1 MGVDPSTAELDVL
14 MMRAALE
21 LAEAARDQNEVPIGA
36 VVVKDNQIIG
46 RGFNSPIAY
55 HDPSAH
61 AEVLALREAALY
73 LNNYRLPG
81 CYLYVTL
88 EPCIMCAGAIMHARL
103 ARLIY
108 GATDPKTG
116 ACGSVVNLFEEKR
129 LNHHTAVTA
138 GVLAENCSD
147 VLKLFFAGKR
157 LL

>member
-1 MGVDPSTAELDVL
+1 MGVDASTAELDIL

-46 RGFNSPIAY
+46 RGFNSPIAH

-61 AEVLALREAALY
+61 AEVIALREAALY

-88 EPCIMCAGAIMHARL
+88 EPCPMCAGAIMHARL

-108 GATDPKTG
+108 GAADPKTG

-147 VLKLFFAGKR
+147 VLKLFFADKR
-157 LL
+157 RL